1 MHYRIITWCIHVD
14 VYAVIHITLHVFRS
28 LKEPHNLHFITSI
41 HNGIQ
46 MCVVERQINDF
57 EPGVQLCYTSAM
69 LSPWTALF
77 KTFCLYHP
85 QRTRAPGWSH
95 CRCHRRRFKSD
106 YMQPPPKPQKI
117 LILFITFFF
126 FRSSDPPDPFNCT
139 NVKRSRGNGWR
150 EKKSVR
156 AQQSRRITARN
167 NTA

>member
-95 CRCHRRRFKSD
+95 CRCHRRWFKSD

-126 FRSSDPPDPFNCT
+126 FAVVIPQTPLTAQMWSDPASTGGGKKKVC
-139 NVKRSRGNGWR
+139 VLSRAG
-150 EKKSVR
+150 E
-156 AQQSRRITARN
+156 
-167 NTA
+167 

>member
-126 FRSSDPPDPFNCT
+126 FFAVVIPQTPLTAQMWSDPAATGGGKKKVC
-139 NVKRSRGNGWR
+139 VLSRAG
-150 EKKSVR
+150 E
-156 AQQSRRITARN
+156 
-167 NTA
+167 